1 MINWMTHHTK
11 RRFMSELK
19 SMLQNHPRYM
29 EDVQN
34 VVNKFG
40 YKERA
45 SRGIIINSTSAERVR
60 LSADNYIGRQKS
72 FVVMSPYRNSKG
84 TSIEFVNENMPALET
99 INPNRNVFPTPPGF
113 FVISID
119 SLPNDGTGEPGYFT
133 LKQYLSAEDP
143 SLLTFN
149 DSRDFIAYLSHQN
162 IYPGSVQIYFDDR
175 IRLIPDV
182 DYIVDYGTSEIRFLK
197 DTPTGYTV
205 SAKYRHGYGE
215 DRKLEFH
222 RNTYQTEIIPGV
234 VLAFGDRATIGDQIS
249 IRINESRVET
259 ADVYGGKFEVN
270 LELLTYSKDA
280 SDREQLVDYVTTSI
294 LGRQMALID
303 SGIELMEVSPGS
315 DAEETFNPE
324 TDEYYYEQSISVQ
337 LRVDWMIM
345 VPLMLDN
352 VDIEMTSAEMD
363 RTRGH
368 LDGTYTYD
376 LLKAIESDQFEAYN
390 KIFAEQVGL
399 VRIV

>member
-11 RRFMSELK
+11 RRFMAELK

-84 TSIEFVNENMPALET
+84 TSIEFVNENMPALEA

-182 DYIVDYGTSEIRFLK
+182 DYTVDYGTSEIRFLK

-222 RNTYQTEIIPGV
+222 RNAYQTEIVPGV
-234 VLAFGDRATIGDQIS
+234 VLAFGDRATIGDQVS

-376 LLKAIESDQFEAYN
+376 LLKAIESGQYEAYN
-390 KIFAEQVGL
+390 KVFAEQVGL

>member
-11 RRFMSELK
+11 RRFMAELK
-19 SMLQNHPRYM
+19 SMLQNHPRYV

-60 LSADNYIGRQKS
+60 LSADNYVGRQKS

-84 TSIEFVNENMPALET
+84 TSIEFVNENMPALEA

-182 DYIVDYGTSEIRFLK
+182 DYTVDYGTSEIRFLK

-222 RNTYQTEIIPGV
+222 RNAYQTEIVPGV
-234 VLAFGDRATIGDQIS
+234 VLAFGDRATIGDQVS

-363 RTRGH
+363 KTRGH

-376 LLKAIESDQFEAYN
+376 LLKAIESGQYEAYN
-390 KIFAEQVGL
+390 KVFAEQVGL

>member
-11 RRFMSELK
+11 RRFMAELK
-19 SMLQNHPRYM
+19 SMLQNHPRYV

-84 TSIEFVNENMPALET
+84 TSIEFVNENMPALEA

-182 DYIVDYGTSEIRFLK
+182 DYTVDYGTSEIRFLK

-222 RNTYQTEIIPGV
+222 RNAYQTEIVPGV
-234 VLAFGDRATIGDQIS
+234 VLAFGDRATIGDQVS

-345 VPLMLDN
+345 IPLMLDN

-376 LLKAIESDQFEAYN
+376 LLKAIESGQYEAYN
-390 KIFAEQVGL
+390 KVFAEQVGL

>member
-11 RRFMSELK
+11 RRFMAELK
-19 SMLQNHPRYM
+19 SMLQNHPRYV

-84 TSIEFVNENMPALET
+84 TSIEFVNENMPALEA

-182 DYIVDYGTSEIRFLK
+182 DYTVDYGTSEIRFLK

-222 RNTYQTEIIPGV
+222 RNAYQTEIVPGV
-234 VLAFGDRATIGDQIS
+234 VLAFGDRATIGDQVS

-376 LLKAIESDQFEAYN
+376 LLKAIESGQYEAYN
-390 KIFAEQVGL
+390 KVFAEQVGL

>member
-11 RRFMSELK
+11 RRFMAELK
-19 SMLQNHPRYM
+19 SMLQNHPRYV

-60 LSADNYIGRQKS
+60 LSADNYVGRQKS

-84 TSIEFVNENMPALET
+84 TSIEFVNENMPALEA

-182 DYIVDYGTSEIRFLK
+182 DYTVDYGTSEIRFLK
-197 DTPTGYTV
+197 MKTV
-205 SAKYRHGYGE
+205 SE
-215 DRKLEFH
+215 KL
-222 RNTYQTEIIPGV
+222 Q
-234 VLAFGDRATIGDQIS
+234 
-249 IRINESRVET
+249 
-259 ADVYGGKFEVN
+259 K
-270 LELLTYSKDA
+270 
-280 SDREQLVDYVTTSI
+280 
-294 LGRQMALID
+294 
-303 SGIELMEVSPGS
+303 
-315 DAEETFNPE
+315 
-324 TDEYYYEQSISVQ
+324 
-337 LRVDWMIM
+337 
-345 VPLMLDN
+345 
-352 VDIEMTSAEMD
+352 
-363 RTRGH
+363 
-368 LDGTYTYD
+368 
-376 LLKAIESDQFEAYN
+376 
-390 KIFAEQVGL
+390 
-399 VRIV
+399 